1 MRHKN
6 IVLDLNYTKA
16 SLQFVPLIHK
26 NCLWIWKYIW
36 NIKGLDRFY
45 PATVFQLQCCDLWYL
60 KAWTKHC
67 HQPTGDRMCGKYMTD
82 RDRMIDIVE
91 RLRYRNIQKM
101 LWKINQ
107 VLEPICHGYLW
118 RHFWEMLSN
127 EKYQLTILFI
137 PAGRKSTR
145 SSSNYF
151 L

>member
-1 MRHKN
+1 MVIIKTSLSRTYQNETQKYRSWFELHKGESAICTIN
-6 IVLDLNYTKA
+6 TQKLSLDMKIYLKYQRA
-16 SLQFVPLIHK
+16 WPLLSCHSFSI
-26 NCLWIWKYIW
+26 
-36 NIKGLDRFY
+36 
-45 PATVFQLQCCDLWYL
+45 TMLWYL

-118 RHFWEMLSN
+118 KTLLRN
-127 EKYQLTILFI
+127 AI
-137 PAGRKSTR
+137 
-145 SSSNYF
+145 
-151 L
+151 